1 MVSVVVLL
9 LLDVLDLL
17 LQLLDRLL
25 LLLDLQRL
33 LLDLQRLLLDLLLVP
48 PLLLLHL
55 PTQPLVLLHQ
65 EDISVPGEIVVVES
79 DVCCCFCC
87 CCCSGGVDGDVI
99 RGEIGDIARRGG
111 EVIAVHV
118 GEVLPVRHVN
128 SKELPPRV
136 GLGADIMHRPC
147 LVSTFSVMERHYVA
161 SSIKYFHLLTIF

>member
-25 LLLDLQRL
+25 L

-79 DVCCCFCC
+79 DVCCC
-87 CCCSGGVDGDVI
+87 CCSGGVDGDVI

-128 SKELPPRV
+128 SEELPPRV
-136 GLGADIMHRPC
+136 GLGADIMHRPR

-161 SSIKYFHLLTIF
+161 SSIKYFHLLTVF

>member
-25 LLLDLQRL
+25 L

-87 CCCSGGVDGDVI
+87 CCCSGGVDGDVA
-99 RGEIGDIARRGG
+99 RSETSPGEGARSLLSMSGRFFQFAMLTPKSCRR
-111 EVIAVHV
+111 EWASVPISCT
-118 GEVLPVRHVN
+118 VRVW
-128 SKELPPRV
+128 
-136 GLGADIMHRPC
+136 
-147 LVSTFSVMERHYVA
+147 
-161 SSIKYFHLLTIF
+161 

>member
-25 LLLDLQRL
+25 L

-111 EVIAVHV
+111 EVMAVHV

>member
-1 MVSVVVLL
+1 MVSVIVQLL
-9 LLDVLDLL
+9 LEVLDLL

-25 LLLDLQRL
+25 L